1 VERPV
6 RLAQSPALVG
16 FFFMAEPA
24 RSFIRI
30 RALRSRSSRM
40 NVARLLSALRE
51 TGQKLQ
57 FLYFLLA
64 AAAFRIKAA
73 PLVASSS
80 ESNPD
85 TAEYFLPNLGHNEI
99 HVDPC
104 IGDGLRDRMAQAGS
118 VVALNQQSR

>member
-1 VERPV
+1 MVLFYGCAGKILYSYKGAAFKIVAHECSAIVERP
-6 RLAQSPALVG
+6 SGDWP
-16 FFFMAEPA
+16 
-24 RSFIRI
+24 
-30 RALRSRSSRM
+30 
-40 NVARLLSALRE
+40 
-51 TGQKLQ
+51 KLQ

-80 ESNPD
+80 ESNPN

-104 IGDGLRDRMAQAGS
+104 IGDGLKDPMAQAGS